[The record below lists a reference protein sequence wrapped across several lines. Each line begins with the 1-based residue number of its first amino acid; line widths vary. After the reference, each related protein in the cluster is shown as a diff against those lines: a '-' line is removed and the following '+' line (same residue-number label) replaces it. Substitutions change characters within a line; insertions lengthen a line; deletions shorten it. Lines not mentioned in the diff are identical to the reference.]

1 MSIRIVVCDPLH
13 DGCSEACRSLEG
25 AGLELVSCED
35 GERLLEAVIGH
46 PPDVVIYC
54 LRPALDAD
62 LAVLHLLRRVMPDA
76 PLILLAREGD
86 LDTRKAV
93 QSLRP
98 LFYAVAP
105 IDVDELKDVVHSI
118 FARQRKRAAGE

>member
-25 AGLELVSCED
+25 DGLELISCED

-46 PPDVVIYC
+46 PPDVVVYC
-54 LRPALDAD
+54 LRSDIDVD
-62 LAVLHLLRRVMPDA
+62 LAVLHLLRRVMPDT

-86 LDTRKAV
+86 LETRKAV

-105 IDVDELKDVVHSI
+105 IDPDELREVVHSV